1 MIHRLQVRHDPAA
14 GELRA
19 SNKERNM
26 SDVSENRRTEY
37 MSLRE
42 EIYRSDRTCVMLMGF
57 LLTVTSALATA
68 SFSTKLSQS
77 ASHFAL
83 WLLPIIWFLG
93 FWYFT
98 EKRFVIIRVA
108 AYIRERIEIYE
119 EGLGWEQF
127 SRELS
132 EQGNYRRALPLDPY
146 HLEVISCALVIFV
159 VPIIGV
165 VFQKWEFHDW
175 LFLSACIVPLV
186 FIFLA
191 VRALIEYGKPQQYVL
206 NKSENA

>member
-1 MIHRLQVRHDPAA
+1 
-14 GELRA
+14 
-19 SNKERNM
+19 M

-37 MSLRE
+37 VSLRE

-57 LLTVTSALATA
+57 LLTSTGALGTA

-83 WLLPIIWFLG
+83 WLLPIIWLLG

-108 AYIRERIEIYE
+108 AYIRDRIEIYE

-132 EQGNYRRALPLDPY
+132 MQGNYRRALPLDPY
-146 HLEVISCALVIFV
+146 HLEIVSCALVIFV

-165 VFQKWEFHDW
+165 VFQQWRIHDW
-175 LFLSACIVPLV
+175 LFLSACIVSLV

-191 VRALIEYGKPQQYVL
+191 VRALREYGRPQEYMV
-206 NKSENA
+206 NSGCKCTT

>member
-1 MIHRLQVRHDPAA
+1 MCNAD
-14 GELRA
+14 
-19 SNKERNM
+19 
-26 SDVSENRRTEY
+26 
-37 MSLRE
+37 
-42 EIYRSDRTCVMLMGF
+42 GF
-57 LLTVTSALATA
+57 STHCQSALATA

-83 WLLPIIWFLG
+83 WILPIIWFLG

-132 EQGNYRRALPLDPY
+132 EQGNYRCALPLDPY

-159 VPIIGV
+159 APIIGV

-175 LFLSACIVPLV
+175 LFGLHV
-186 FIFLA
+186 
-191 VRALIEYGKPQQYVL
+191 
-206 NKSENA
+206 